1 MRTIVGRLARIPS
14 FDKRTLNNILSIVV
28 LRGGN
33 IGLQLLLV
41 PLSIKFVSASAYGLW
56 LTLSSM
62 ITWLNIMDIG
72 LSNGLRNKL
81 TEAITRNDHSLART
95 YVSTTYC
102 LLAILSIVGFFL
114 CLSMVYLLDWHSI
127 IPMPAGMSGGDFRK
141 LLLVIVSSFFL
152 TFLLKPIA
160 SVAYAT
166 HKAYVEYLIL
176 FAANFINVVIVWLLL
191 QVAPSGN
198 ILLMACCFCFAPIL
212 ITFILTWYLFRTG
225 FRQLAPTVSKI
236 DFSHA
241 RELMSLSG
249 KFFII
254 QIAATV
260 IFTTNNFI
268 ISHYLGN
275 EEVTR
280 YNIVQRYFNVAI
292 ILQGMI
298 LVPFWAIFTE
308 GFARRDTL
316 LMENNM
322 KKLLNMTALLSAG
335 CLLMAAVSGYAYGLW
350 IGNLVKIP
358 FTLTLISCLYAI
370 LLLYSSVYTIFI
382 NGTGRVRLQM
392 LTSLFSSVFHI
403 PIAIF
408 LIKYFHMGVAGLILT
423 SCFWLAVTLPLR
435 RIQYKKL
442 ALYKEGWSL
451 WTR

>member
-1 MRTIVGRLARIPS
+1 
-14 FDKRTLNNILSIVV
+14 
-28 LRGGN
+28 
-33 IGLQLLLV
+33 
-41 PLSIKFVSASAYGLW
+41 
-56 LTLSSM
+56 
-62 ITWLNIMDIG
+62 MDIG

-81 TEAITRNDHSLART
+81 TEAITRNDHSLARS

-102 LLAILSIVGFFL
+102 LLAILSVVGFLL
-114 CLSMVYLLDWHSI
+114 CLSLVYLLDWHSI
-127 IPMPAGMSGGDFRK
+127 IPTPAGMSGGDFRK
-141 LLLVIVSSFFL
+141 LLLVIISSFFL

-176 FAANFINVVIVWLLL
+176 FAANFINVVIIWLLL
-191 QVAPSGN
+191 QIAPSGN
-198 ILLMACCFCFAPIL
+198 IVLMACCFCFAPIL

-225 FRQLAPTVSKI
+225 FRQLAPGVSKI

-249 KFFII
+249 KFFVI

-308 GFARRDTL
+308 GFARRDTPL
-316 LMENNM
+316 LESNM

-392 LTSLFSSVFHI
+392 LTSLFTSVFHI

-408 LIKYFHMGVAGLILT
+408 LIKYFHMGVVGLILT
-423 SCFWLAVTLPLR
+423 SSFWLAVTLPLR
-435 RIQYKKL
+435 RTQYKKL